1 MFLLHFR
8 DLITTFT
15 RPRRVNVTLSPM
27 GLVLSR
33 RLRPAL
39 ITISICAGPGAGI
52 PWIPGSGFR
61 SSSLPVSR
69 GSRGR
74 DSVGSG
80 VLVFRSSGAPGVPG
94 LGFRG
99 FWGSGLLV
107 FRSSGLR
114 RGGGPGAG
122 FPGILGFRSSGLR
135 VFRGPLQ
142 RAVCNDYCSACCR
155 EVPAVP
161 VGCLPSFLKHFQI
174 EFSLNFNFQSAR
186 ARHAGQLQSCTAAH
200 LQRRTRSEN
209 AGTGGEPA
217 ARMPGPA
224 ANPQRECRDRRRAR
238 SENAGTSGEPAAKLQ
253 GPAANPQRECR
264 DQRRT
269 RSEHI
274 VHIACGRAVRHGTTC
289 SSVSCI

>member
-1 MFLLHFR
+1 M
-8 DLITTFT
+8 D
-15 RPRRVNVTLSPM
+15 
-27 GLVLSR
+27 
-33 RLRPAL
+33 
-39 ITISICAGPGAGI
+39 
-52 PWIPGSGFR
+52 
-61 SSSLPVSR
+61 
-69 GSRGR
+69 
-74 DSVGSG
+74 SG
-80 VLVFRSSGAPGVPG
+80 VRVPVFQSSGLPGVPG
-94 LGFRG
+94 PGFRW
-99 FWGSGLLV
+99 FRGSGLPVFWGPGGPRAGIPGVLG
-107 FRSSGLR
+107 FRSSGLPVFR
-114 RGGGPGAG
+114 SSEGGGPGAG
-122 FPGILGFRSSGLR
+122 FLGILGFRSSGLP

>member
-1 MFLLHFR
+1 MCLLHFR

-80 VLVFRSSGAPGVPG
+80 VLVFRSSGVPGVPG

-99 FWGSGLLV
+99 FQGSGVPV
-107 FRSSGLR
+107 FRSSGVPGTRCRVCRRSARGGER
-114 RGGGPGAG
+114 RGTRCRVPGGNCSTPLGSQPHRLRIHPPRVPSHG
-122 FPGILGFRSSGLR
+122 F
-135 VFRGPLQ
+135 
-142 RAVCNDYCSACCR
+142 
-155 EVPAVP
+155 
-161 VGCLPSFLKHFQI
+161 
-174 EFSLNFNFQSAR
+174 
-186 ARHAGQLQSCTAAH
+186 
-200 LQRRTRSEN
+200 
-209 AGTGGEPA
+209 
-217 ARMPGPA
+217 
-224 ANPQRECRDRRRAR
+224 
-238 SENAGTSGEPAAKLQ
+238 
-253 GPAANPQRECR
+253 
-264 DQRRT
+264 
-269 RSEHI
+269 
-274 VHIACGRAVRHGTTC
+274 
-289 SSVSCI
+289 